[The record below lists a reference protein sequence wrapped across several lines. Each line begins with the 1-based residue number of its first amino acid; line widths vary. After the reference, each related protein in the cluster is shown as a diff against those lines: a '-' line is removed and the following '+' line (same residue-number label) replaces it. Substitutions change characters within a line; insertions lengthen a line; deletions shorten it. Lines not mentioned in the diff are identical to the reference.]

1 SFFFQAEDGI
11 RDRNVTGVQTC
22 ALPILYKLKIHV
34 SVPPLFLLLRF
45 RRTGTIVFFHQFLV
59 FCDVVDTCHNKCD
72 DRNRKFRDC
81 QFHKFYLVSKR
92 RQCRLYKDTAG
103 TSNEEYLEEEPCN
116 IFHTACHSFDSFPM
130 CLIRLMSVA
139 LDGTFCHRKKYR
151 TDKSGNTAESYV
163 KRTKE
168 SSEDTIRAYE
178 PSGRSAFY
186 FSHQIRSRF
195 TQTVRLQYTCYK

>member
-1 SFFFQAEDGI
+1 
-11 RDRNVTGVQTC
+11 
-22 ALPILYKLKIHV
+22 
-34 SVPPLFLLLRF
+34 
-45 RRTGTIVFFHQFLV
+45 
-59 FCDVVDTCHNKCD
+59 
-72 DRNRKFRDC
+72 
-81 QFHKFYLVSKR
+81 
-92 RQCRLYKDTAG
+92 
-103 TSNEEYLEEEPCN
+103 
-116 IFHTACHSFDSFPM
+116 
-130 CLIRLMSVA
+130 MSVA

-195 TQTVRLQYTCYK
+195 TQTVRLQYTCYKQDHNKNCHASVRYKVCSKCFKKSVNSKTSCKSGRHCR